1 MINPA
6 IKKYRTLIADDEQ
19 PARDRLKQL
28 LSAYSSRI
36 ELVGEAENGIQCCQL
51 IRQFNPDLLFLDIQM
66 PGLNGFEVLQQVEN
80 PPVVIFCTAFDEY
93 ALKAFETSSIDY
105 IVKPITKERI
115 QKSIEKLDALKNHQ
129 IQSELVEL
137 IGQLTRQQAKR
148 EITTIPVKLGD
159 RMLFIKIEDI
169 TYFLSDE
176 KYVAIFTTDGKKYL
190 CDYPLKNLE
199 EKLGDTFLRIQRSV
213 LVNVKRIKEINRHF
227 NGRYTIILD
236 DLTKTRLVSGR
247 NYSAQIRI
255 LLEI

>member
-51 IRQFNPDLLFLDIQM
+51 IRQLNPDLLFLDIQM
-66 PGLNGFEVLQQVEN
+66 PGLNGFEVLQQIEN
-80 PPVVIFCTAFDEY
+80 PPVVVFCTAFDEY

-105 IVKPITKERI
+105 IVKPVTKERI

-129 IQSELVEL
+129 LQSELVEL
-137 IGQLTRQQAKR
+137 IGQITRQQSKR

-159 RMLFIKIEDI
+159 RMLFVKIEDI

-213 LVNVKRIKEINRHF
+213 LVNVKRIREINRYF

-236 DLTKTRLVSGR
+236 DLMKTRLVSGR
-247 NYSAQIRI
+247 NYGAQIRI